1 MMRRLPFPPAAS
13 LSATDVAVTL
23 SEKIIILKYRFMRK
37 ITYFLSLCLLLLM
50 GSTTALADDYT
61 VKKLKSIEGSELT
74 SVDQIQDGKT
84 YVLMFTYRG
93 VYLQYNVLNGNWN
106 GANTLSPDNKNSSL
120 AVVTFHQKKVDGD
133 ENTYYTLE
141 AADGYYFKNYS
152 QGGQLGIEASESPA
166 LFQVVSG
173 GTETQGGAGNGKTFF
188 FIKPKDGTDM
198 TYMTLN
204 TSNVAIGFGK
214 YGYAQVAL
222 IPVTTEGT
230 VTNYEVTFALK
241 EGENTLSTSTSRA
254 WEGETADV
262 SAINN
267 YSTALFDLTPN
278 YVNTTVTSTNKNFT
292 CTLTPKADAPV
303 VLSSADSR
311 KWYSLQTRKT
321 QYNEGQLV
329 ADGNNV
335 KCHGAGFNVTDI
347 ASYEQFENGLWSFEQ
362 SGGGVK
368 IYNKGK
374 KQYLKST
381 GNAETNRV
389 TFDASGT
396 VFYMG
401 SVSNGT
407 FNLNTGNADSY
418 VGSHNDAV
426 VYLGGWKGQYI
437 SVWTDAKDHNS
448 YKDPGSTFTPTSVDN
463 ADILAIGKA
472 AFGKTTPE
480 RSYTENGVLK
490 KGCYDAAAKA
500 SVSEATTFAEME
512 TRVKAAAANVSPEEG
527 AYYLIRNVNKGGYG
541 TETENYKKYLT
552 TAEITCD
559 TNGDV
564 QASVNGDLGIKRLR
578 GTSAFVPRL
587 WQFKKTADGKYNLLN
602 ANTNSY
608 VNVASML
615 TKDNQDQKDA
625 YTIYT
630 TEDAFGDGYNATNDS
645 TTMFVM
651 SSSKS
656 TGYKLLNAA
665 NGYNYDT
672 FEGVGTWYG
681 NADAGNY
688 WQFIKV
694 TEVPLTIA
702 ANDYTT
708 LCLPFNVK
716 LPENSAVKAYYA
728 SAAAGEVLKLEE
740 ITNGIIPANEGV
752 ILHNTSEAEAANI
765 SLAITTDEA
774 TLTTNKLKGVTAKRE
789 GYTKLNNYV
798 LAAKNGATA
807 FYKANFTAITANK
820 AYLPVANV
828 QGVQGVMMAF
838 SFGDEVTGID
848 NVNAAAPAAKK
859 YYDLQGRRVLY
870 PAKGIFV
877 TEDGQKVLFK

>member
-1 MMRRLPFPPAAS
+1 
-13 LSATDVAVTL
+13 
-23 SEKIIILKYRFMRK
+23 
-37 ITYFLSLCLLLLM
+37 M

-61 VKKLKSIEGSELT
+61 VKKLKSIDESELK
-74 SVDQIQDGKT
+74 SVDQIQDGQK

-93 VYLQYNVLNGNWN
+93 VYLQYNVLNGNWS
-106 GANTLSPDNKNSSL
+106 GVNTLSPDDKNSSL
-120 AVVTFHQKKVDGD
+120 AVITFHKKTVDGD

-141 AADGYYFKNYS
+141 AANGYYFKNYS
-152 QGGQLGIEASESPA
+152 QSGQLGIEASESPT

-173 GTETQGGAGNGKTFF
+173 GTATQAGAGNGKTYF

-204 TSNVAIGFGK
+204 TTNVAIGFGK

-241 EGENTLSTSTSRA
+241 EGDNTLFTSTSRA

-267 YSTALFDLTPN
+267 YSTALFDLTHS
-278 YVNTTVTSTNKNFT
+278 YENTTVSSTNKNFT
-292 CTLTPKADAPV
+292 CTLTPKSNTPIE
-303 VLSSADSR
+303 LSSASNR

-335 KCHGAGFNVTDI
+335 KCHGAGFNTTNI

-368 IYNKGK
+368 IFNKGK
-374 KQYLKST
+374 RQYLNSPGPNLGDK
-381 GNAETNRV
+381 A
-389 TFDASGT
+389 TFDATGT
-396 VFYMG
+396 VYYMG
-401 SVSNGT
+401 SESDGT
-407 FNLNTGNADSY
+407 FNLNTGTVNSY
-418 VGSHNDAV
+418 VGSHNGSV
-426 VYLGGWKGQYI
+426 FYLGGWKGQYL
-437 SVWTDAKDHNS
+437 SAWTDASSHN
-448 YKDPGSTFTPTSVDN
+448 DPGSTFTPTSVD
-463 ADILAIGKA
+463 DTEILAIGIA

-490 KGCYDAAAKA
+490 KGCYDADAKA
-500 SVSEATTFAEME
+500 LVSAATTFAEME
-512 TRVKAAAANVSPEEG
+512 KRVNAAAANVSPEEG
-527 AYYLIRNVNKGGYG
+527 VYYLIRNVNKGDYG

-564 QASVNGDLGIKRLR
+564 QASVNGDLGIKRLG

-587 WQFKKTADGKYNLLN
+587 WKFEKTEDGKYNLLN
-602 ANTNSY
+602 VNTNSY
-608 VNVASML
+608 VNVANML
-615 TKDNQDQKDA
+615 TKDDQGQKDA
-625 YTIYT
+625 YEIYA
-630 TEDAFGDGYNATNDS
+630 TEDVFGGGYNATNDN
-645 TTMFVM
+645 TTMFVI
-651 SSSKS
+651 SSSHS
-656 TGYKLLNAA
+656 TGYKFLNAA
-665 NGYNYDT
+665 NGYQQDK
-672 FEGVGTWYG
+672 FEGVGTWYD
-681 NADAGNY
+681 NTDAGNY

-708 LCLPFNVK
+708 LCLPFNVT
-716 LPENSAVKAYYA
+716 LPENSTVKAYYA
-728 SAAAGEVLKLEE
+728 SAAAGEVLRLKE
-740 ITNGIIPANEGV
+740 ITGGIIPANEGV
-752 ILHNTSEAEAANI
+752 ILQNTGDAQAAIN
-765 SLAITTDEA
+765 LTITTDEA
-774 TLTTNKLKGVTAKRE
+774 TSLTDNKLEGVTAKRE
-789 GYTKLNNYV
+789 GYDALKNYV
-798 LAAKNGATA
+798 LADKNGITG
-807 FYKANFTAITANK
+807 FYKAKFTAIAANK
-820 AYLPVANV
+820 AYLPSENITNA
-828 QGVQGVMMAF
+828 QGVMMAF

>member
-1 MMRRLPFPPAAS
+1 
-13 LSATDVAVTL
+13 
-23 SEKIIILKYRFMRK
+23 MRK

-61 VKKLKSIEGSELT
+61 VNKLKSIDESELK
-74 SVDQIQDGKT
+74 SVDQIQDGQT

-93 VYLQYNVLNGNWN
+93 VYLQYNALNGNWN
-106 GANTLSPDNKNSSL
+106 GINTLSPDDNNSSL

-141 AADGYYFKNYS
+141 AANGYYFKNYS
-152 QGGQLGIEASESPA
+152 QSGQLGIEASESPA

-173 GTETQGGAGNGKTFF
+173 GTENAPAAAENGKGKSIF
-188 FIKPKDGTDM
+188 FIKPKDGTEM
-198 TYMTLN
+198 TYLTLN

-214 YGYAQVAL
+214 YGFADVAL

-267 YSTALFDLTPN
+267 YSTALFDLTHS
-278 YVNTTVTSTNKNFT
+278 YENTTVSSTNKNFT
-292 CTLTPKADAPV
+292 CTLTPKSNTPIE
-303 VLSSADSR
+303 LSSASNR

-321 QYNEGQLV
+321 QYDAGQLV

-335 KCHGAGFNVTDI
+335 KCHGAGFNATDI

-368 IYNKGK
+368 IFNKGK
-374 KQYLKST
+374 RQYLNSPGPNT
-381 GNAETNRV
+381 GDKA
-389 TFDASGT
+389 TFDATGT
-396 VFYMG
+396 VYYMG
-401 SVSNGT
+401 SESDGT
-407 FNLNTGNADSY
+407 FNLNLGSANSY
-418 VGSHNDAV
+418 VGSHSDGSAAT
-426 VYLGGWKGQYI
+426 GWKGKYL
-437 SVWTDAKDHNS
+437 SAWKDALSHN
-448 YKDPGSTFTPTSVDN
+448 DPGSTFTPTSVE
-463 ADILAIGKA
+463 DILTIGSA

-480 RSYTENGVLK
+480 RSYTEDGVLK

-500 SVSEATTFAEME
+500 SVSAATTFAEME
-512 TRVKAAAANVSPEEG
+512 TRVNAAAANVSPEEG

-552 TAEITCD
+552 TTEITCD

-564 QASVNGDLGIKRLR
+564 QVSVNGNLGIKRL
-578 GTSAFVPRL
+578 GGNSAFVPRL
-587 WQFKKTADGKYNLLN
+587 WKFEKTADGKYNLLN
-602 ANTNSY
+602 VNTKSY
-608 VNVASML
+608 VNVATML

-625 YTIYT
+625 YEIYT
-630 TEDAFGDGYNATNDS
+630 TEYAFGAGYNATNDN

-656 TGYKLLNAA
+656 TGYKFLNAE
-665 NGYNYDT
+665 NGYNQDK
-672 FEGVGTWYG
+672 FEGVATWYD
-681 NADAGNY
+681 NKDAGNY

-716 LPENSAVKAYYA
+716 LPEGSAVKAYYA
-728 SAAAGEVLKLEE
+728 SAAVGAVLKLTE
-740 ITNGIIPANEGV
+740 ITGIIPANQGV
-752 ILHNTSEAEAANI
+752 ILQNTNESEVANI
-765 SLAITTDEA
+765 NLAITTEETT
-774 TLTTNKLKGVTAKRE
+774 TLTGNQLRGVTAKRE
-789 GYTKLNNYV
+789 GYTAKQNYV
-798 LAAKNGATA
+798 LADGNKGIG
-807 FYKANFTAITANK
+807 FYKANFTSIAANK

-828 QGVQGVMMAF
+828 QNAQGVMMAF

-870 PAKGIFV
+870 PAKGIYV

>member
-1 MMRRLPFPPAAS
+1 
-13 LSATDVAVTL
+13 
-23 SEKIIILKYRFMRK
+23 MRK
-37 ITYFLSLCLLLLM
+37 ITYFLSLCLLLIM

-93 VYLQYNVLNGNWN
+93 VYLQYNVLNGIWN
-106 GANTLSPDNKNSSL
+106 GINTLSPDDNNSSL
-120 AVVTFHQKKVDGD
+120 AVVTFHQQTVEGD

-141 AADGYYFKNYS
+141 AANGYYFKNYS
-152 QGGQLGIEASESPA
+152 QSGQLGIEASESPV

-188 FIKPKDGTDM
+188 YIKPKDGTEM

-204 TSNVAIGFGK
+204 TTNVAIG
-214 YGYAQVAL
+214 YGNYGFAHVAL

-267 YSTALFDLTPN
+267 YSTALFDLTHS
-278 YVNTTVTSTNKNFT
+278 YDNTTVSSTNKNFS
-292 CTLTPKADAPV
+292 CTLTPKSNTPIE
-303 VLSSADSR
+303 LSSANNR

-335 KCHGAGFNVTDI
+335 KCHGAGFNATDI

-368 IYNKGK
+368 IFNKGK
-374 KQYLKST
+374 RQYLNSPGPNT
-381 GNAETNRV
+381 GDKA
-389 TFDASGT
+389 TFDATGT
-396 VFYMG
+396 VYYMG
-401 SVSNGT
+401 SESDGT
-407 FNLNTGNADSY
+407 FNLNLGSANSY
-418 VGSHNDAV
+418 VGSHSDGSAAT
-426 VYLGGWKGQYI
+426 GWKGKYL
-437 SVWTDAKDHNS
+437 SAWKDASSHN
-448 YKDPGSTFTPTSVDN
+448 DPGSTFTPTSVE
-463 ADILAIGKA
+463 DILTIGSA

-480 RSYTENGVLK
+480 RSYTEDGVLN

-500 SVSEATTFAEME
+500 SVNAATTFAEME
-512 TRVKAAAANVSPEEG
+512 TRVNAAAANVSPEEG

-559 TNGDV
+559 ANGDV
-564 QASVNGDLGIKRLR
+564 QASVDGQSIGLGIKRLG

-625 YTIYT
+625 YEIYT
-630 TEDAFGDGYNATNDS
+630 TDDAFGSGYNATNDN

-656 TGYKLLNAA
+656 TGYKLLNADK
-665 NGYNYDT
+665 GYNYDT
-672 FEGVGTWYG
+672 YEGVAIWHD
-681 NADAGNY
+681 NKDAGNY

-728 SAAAGEVLKLEE
+728 SHASGSVLKLEE
-740 ITNGIIPANEGV
+740 ITNGVIPANQGV
-752 ILHNTSEAEAANI
+752 ILQNTNMSEVANI
-765 SLAITTDEA
+765 NLTITPEETT
-774 TLTTNKLKGVTAKRE
+774 TLIGNQLVGVTAKRE
-789 GYTKLNNYV
+789 GYTAKQNYV
-798 LAAKNGATA
+798 LANGNKGIG
-807 FYKANFTAITANK
+807 FYKANFTAVTANK

-828 QGVQGVMMAF
+828 QNAQGVMMAF

>member
-1 MMRRLPFPPAAS
+1 
-13 LSATDVAVTL
+13 
-23 SEKIIILKYRFMRK
+23 MRK

-61 VKKLKSIEGSELT
+61 VKKLKAIDESELK

-84 YVLMFTYRG
+84 YVLMFTHRG

-120 AVVTFHQKKVDGD
+120 AVVTFRQKKVDGD

-141 AADGYYFKNYS
+141 AANGYYFKNYS
-152 QGGQLGIEASESPA
+152 QSGQLGIEASESPV

-188 FIKPKDGTDM
+188 YIKPKDGNEM

-204 TSNVAIGFGK
+204 TSDVAIG
-214 YGYAQVAL
+214 YGNYGFAHVAL
-222 IPVTTEGT
+222 IPVTTEGP
-230 VTNYEVTFALK
+230 VTNYEVTFSLK
-241 EGENTLSTSTSRA
+241 EGDNTLSTSTSRA

-267 YSTALFDLTPN
+267 YSTALFDLTHS
-278 YVNTTVTSTNKNFT
+278 YEDTKVSSTNKNFT

-311 KWYSLQTRKT
+311 KWYSLQTRESV
-321 QYNEGQLV
+321 YDAGQLV
-329 ADGNNV
+329 ADGDYV
-335 KCHGAGFNVTDI
+335 KCHGAGFNATDI

-374 KQYLKST
+374 QQYLKTT
-381 GNAETNRV
+381 GNETNNQV
-389 TFDASGT
+389 TFDATGT

-401 SVSNGT
+401 SVSTGN
-407 FNLNTGNADSY
+407 FNLNTGNANSY
-418 VGSHNDAV
+418 VGSHAQAV
-426 VYLGGWKGQYI
+426 EIKSKVWTGQYL
-437 SVWTDAKDHNS
+437 SVWTDVSS
-448 YKDPGSTFTPTSVDN
+448 YKDPGSTFTPTSVDKET
-463 ADILAIGKA
+463 ILAIGSA

-480 RSYTENGVLK
+480 RSYTEDGVLK
-490 KGCYDAAAKA
+490 KGCYDADAKA
-500 SVSEATTFAEME
+500 LVSAATSFADME
-512 TRVKAAAANVSPEEG
+512 TKINAAAANVSPEEG

-559 TNGDV
+559 ANGDV
-564 QASVNGDLGIKRLR
+564 QASVNGQPIVLGIKRL
-578 GTSAFVPRL
+578 GGNSAFVPRL
-587 WQFKKTADGKYNLLN
+587 WKFEKTADGKYNLLN

-615 TKDNQDQKDA
+615 TKDNQEQKDA
-625 YTIYT
+625 YEIYT
-630 TEDAFGDGYNATNDS
+630 TEYAFGAGYNATNDK

-656 TGYKLLNAA
+656 TGYKFLNAE
-665 NGYNYDT
+665 NGYNQDK
-672 FEGVGTWYG
+672 FEGVATWYD
-681 NADAGNY
+681 NTDAGNY

-716 LPENSAVKAYYA
+716 LPEGSAVKAYYA
-728 SAAAGEVLKLEE
+728 STAAGKVLKLEE
-740 ITNGIIPANEGV
+740 ITGGIIPANEGV
-752 ILHNTSEAEAANI
+752 ILQNTNKSEVANI
-765 SLAITTDEA
+765 NLTIIADGAT
-774 TLTTNKLKGVTAKRE
+774 TLTGNKLKGVTAKRE
-789 GYTKLNNYV
+789 GYAVKSNYV
-798 LAAKNGATA
+798 LAEGNNGIG
-807 FYKANFTAITANK
+807 FYKANFTAIPANK
-820 AYLPVANV
+820 AYLPSENITNA
-828 QGVQGVMMAF
+828 QGVMMAF

-848 NVNAAAPAAKK
+848 NVNAAEAAAKK

>member
-1 MMRRLPFPPAAS
+1 
-13 LSATDVAVTL
+13 
-23 SEKIIILKYRFMRK
+23 MRK

-93 VYLQYNVLNGNWN
+93 VYLQYNTLNGNWN
-106 GANTLSPDNKNSSL
+106 GINTLSPDDNNSSL
-120 AVVTFHQKKVDGD
+120 AVITFHQQTVEGD

-141 AADGYYFKNYS
+141 AANGYYFKNYS
-152 QGGQLGIEASESPA
+152 QSGQLGIEASESPA

-173 GTETQGGAGNGKTFF
+173 GTENAPAAAENGKGKSIF
-188 FIKPKDGTDM
+188 FIKPKDGTEM
-198 TYMTLN
+198 TYLTLN

-214 YGYAQVAL
+214 YGYADVAL

-230 VTNYEVTFALK
+230 VTNYEVTLSLK
-241 EGENTLSTSTSRA
+241 EGENTLFTSTSRA
-254 WEGETADV
+254 WEGKTADV

-267 YSTALFDLTPN
+267 YSTALFDLTQN
-278 YVNTTVTSTNKNFT
+278 YDNTTVSSTNKNFS
-292 CTLTPKADAPV
+292 CTLTPKSNTPIE
-303 VLSSADSR
+303 LSSASNR

-321 QYNEGQLV
+321 QYDAGQLV

-335 KCHGAGFNVTDI
+335 KCHGAGFNATDI
-347 ASYEQFENGLWSFEQ
+347 ASYEQFENGLWCFEQ

-368 IYNKGK
+368 IFNKGK
-374 KQYLKST
+374 RQYLKST
-381 GNAETNRV
+381 GGDTGNKA
-389 TFDASGT
+389 TFDATGT
-396 VFYMG
+396 VYYMG
-401 SVSNGT
+401 SESDGT
-407 FNLNTGNADSY
+407 FNLNLVDSANSY
-418 VGSHNDAV
+418 VGSHSDGSAAT
-426 VYLGGWKGQYI
+426 GWKGKYL
-437 SVWTDAKDHNS
+437 SAWTDASSHN
-448 YKDPGSTFTPTSVDN
+448 DPGSTFTPTSVE
-463 ADILAIGKA
+463 DILAIGSA

-480 RSYTENGVLK
+480 RSYTEDGVLK
-490 KGCYDAAAKA
+490 KGCYDADAKA
-500 SVSEATTFAEME
+500 LVRAATTFAEME
-512 TRVKAAAANVSPEEG
+512 TRVNAAAANVSPEEG

-564 QASVNGDLGIKRLR
+564 QASVNGDLGIKRLG

-602 ANTNSY
+602 VNTKSY
-608 VNVASML
+608 VNVATML

-625 YTIYT
+625 YEIYT
-630 TEDAFGDGYNATNDS
+630 TEYAFGAGYNATNDS

-656 TGYKLLNAA
+656 TEYKFLNAE
-665 NGYNYDT
+665 NGYNQDK
-672 FEGVGTWYG
+672 FEGVATWYD
-681 NADAGNY
+681 NKDAGNY

-716 LPENSAVKAYYA
+716 LPEGTAVKAYYA
-728 SAAAGEVLKLEE
+728 SAAAGDVLKLTE
-740 ITNGIIPANEGV
+740 ITDGIIPAYEGV
-752 ILHNTSEAEAANI
+752 ILQNTGDAEATIN
-765 SLAITTDEA
+765 LTITTDGA
-774 TLTTNKLKGVTAKRE
+774 TSLNGNKLEGVTAKRE
-789 GYTKLNNYV
+789 GYDALSNYV
-798 LAAKNGATA
+798 LADKNGITG
-807 FYKANFTAITANK
+807 FYKAKFTAIAANK

-828 QGVQGVMMAF
+828 QNAQGVMMAF

-848 NVNAAAPAAKK
+848 NVNAAEAAAKK

>member
-1 MMRRLPFPPAAS
+1 
-13 LSATDVAVTL
+13 
-23 SEKIIILKYRFMRK
+23 MRK

-61 VKKLKSIEGSELT
+61 VKKLKSIGESELT
-74 SVDQIQDGKT
+74 SVDQIEDGKT

-93 VYLQYNVLNGNWN
+93 VYLQYNALNGNWN
-106 GANTLSPDNKNSSL
+106 GINTLSPDDNNSSL
-120 AVVTFHQKKVDGD
+120 AVITFHQQTVEGD

-141 AADGYYFKNYS
+141 AANGYYFKNYS
-152 QGGQLGIEASESPA
+152 QSGQLGIEASESPA

-173 GTETQGGAGNGKTFF
+173 GTENAPAAAENGKGKSIF
-188 FIKPKDGTDM
+188 FIKPKDGTEM
-198 TYMTLN
+198 TYLTLN
-204 TSNVAIGFGK
+204 TTNVAIGFGK
-214 YGYAQVAL
+214 YGYADVAL
-222 IPVTTEGT
+222 IPVTTEGI
-230 VTNYEVTFALK
+230 VTNYEVTCALK
-241 EGENTLSTSTSRA
+241 EGENTLFTSTSRA
-254 WEGETADV
+254 WEGEPADV
-262 SAINN
+262 SAIKK

-278 YVNTTVTSTNKNFT
+278 YGNTTVSSTNKKFT
-292 CTLTPKADAPV
+292 CTLTPKENAPIE
-303 VLSSADSR
+303 LSSANNR

-335 KCHGAGFNVTDI
+335 KCHGAGFNATDI

-368 IYNKGK
+368 IFNKGK
-374 KQYLKST
+374 RQYLNSPGPNT
-381 GNAETNRV
+381 GDKA

-396 VFYMG
+396 VYYMG
-401 SVSNGT
+401 SESDRT
-407 FNLNTGNADSY
+407 FNLNLGSVNSY
-418 VGSHNDAV
+418 VGSHNDGSAAT
-426 VYLGGWKGQYI
+426 GWKGKYL
-437 SVWTDAKDHNS
+437 SAWTYASSHN
-448 YKDPGSTFTPTSVDN
+448 DPGSTFTPTSVDD
-463 ADILAIGKA
+463 AVILAIGGA

-500 SVSEATTFAEME
+500 SVSAATTFAEME
-512 TRVKAAAANVSPEEG
+512 TRVNAAAANVSPEEG
-527 AYYLIRNVNKGGYG
+527 AYYLIRNVNKGDYG

-564 QASVNGDLGIKRLR
+564 QASVNGQPIGLGIKRL
-578 GTSAFVPRL
+578 GGNSAFVPRL
-587 WQFKKTADGKYNLLN
+587 WKFEKTADGKYNLLN

-608 VNVASML
+608 VNVANML
-615 TKDNQDQKDA
+615 TKDNQGQKDT
-625 YTIYT
+625 YEINT
-630 TEDAFGDGYNATNDS
+630 TEDAFGSGYNATNDN

-651 SSSKS
+651 SSSNSK
-656 TGYKLLNAA
+656 GYKFLNAE
-665 NGYNYDT
+665 NGYSQDK
-672 FEGVGTWYG
+672 FEGVATWYG
-681 NADAGNY
+681 NTDAGNY

-694 TEVPLTIA
+694 TEVPLIIA

-716 LPENSAVKAYYA
+716 LPENSTVKAYYA
-728 SAAAGEVLKLEE
+728 SAAAGEVLKLTE
-740 ITNGIIPANEGV
+740 ITGIIPANEGV
-752 ILHNTSEAEAANI
+752 ILQNTNKSEVANI
-765 SLAITTDEA
+765 NLTITAEEA
-774 TLTTNKLKGVTAKRE
+774 TTLTDNKLEGVTAKRE
-789 GYTKLNNYV
+789 GYTAKQNYV
-798 LAAKNGATA
+798 LADGNKGIG
-807 FYKANFTAITANK
+807 FYKANFTAVTANK

-828 QGVQGVMMAF
+828 QNAQGVMMAF
-838 SFGDEVTGID
+838 SFGNEVTGID

>member
-1 MMRRLPFPPAAS
+1 
-13 LSATDVAVTL
+13 
-23 SEKIIILKYRFMRK
+23 MRK

-61 VKKLKSIEGSELT
+61 VKKLTSIGESELT
-74 SVDQIQDGKT
+74 SVDQIQDGQA

-93 VYLQYNVLNGNWN
+93 VYLQYNALNGNWN
-106 GANTLSPDNKNSSL
+106 GVNTLSPDNNNSSL
-120 AVVTFHQKKVDGD
+120 AVVTFHQKTVEGD

-141 AADGYYFKNYS
+141 AANGYYFKNYS
-152 QGGQLGIEASESPA
+152 EGVQFGIEASESPT

-173 GTETQGGAGNGKTFF
+173 GTATQGGAGNGKTYF

-230 VTNYEVTFALK
+230 VTNYEVTLALK
-241 EGENTLSTSTSRA
+241 EGENTLFTSTSRA

-267 YSTALFDLTPN
+267 YSTALFNLTPN
-278 YVNTTVTSTNKNFT
+278 YGNTTVTSTNKNFT

-311 KWYSLQTRKT
+311 KWYSLQTRKSV
-321 QYNEGQLV
+321 YDAGQLV
-329 ADGNNV
+329 ADGDAV

-368 IYNKGK
+368 IFNKGK
-374 KQYLKST
+374 RQYLKST
-381 GNAETNRV
+381 GPDTGHRA
-389 TFDASGT
+389 TFDATGT
-396 VFYMG
+396 VYYMG
-401 SVSNGT
+401 SESDGT
-407 FNLNTGNADSY
+407 FNLNLGSLGSANSY
-418 VGSHNDAV
+418 VGSHDKAV
-426 VYLGGWKGQYI
+426 EISNKNFTGQYL
-437 SVWTDAKDHNS
+437 SAWTHASSHN
-448 YKDPGSTFTPTSVDN
+448 DPGSTFTPTSVEDV
-463 ADILAIGKA
+463 LAIGRA
-472 AFGKTTPE
+472 AFGKTPE

-500 SVSEATTFAEME
+500 SVSAATTFADME
-512 TRVKAAAANVSPEEG
+512 TSVNAASANVSPEEG

-564 QASVNGDLGIKRLR
+564 QASVNGDLGIKRLG

-587 WQFKKTADGKYNLLN
+587 WKFEKTEDGKYNLLN
-602 ANTNSY
+602 VNTNSY

-615 TKDNQDQKDA
+615 TKDNQGQKDA
-625 YTIYT
+625 YEIYT
-630 TEDAFGDGYNATNDS
+630 TENTFGDGYDATNDK
-645 TTMFVM
+645 TTMFVI
-651 SSSKS
+651 SSSHS
-656 TGYKLLNAA
+656 TGYKFLNAA
-665 NGYNYDT
+665 NGYRQDT
-672 FEGVGTWYG
+672 YEGVGTWYD
-681 NADAGNY
+681 NTDAGNY

-716 LPENSAVKAYYA
+716 LPENSVVKAYYA
-728 SAAAGEVLKLEE
+728 SAAAGNVLKLTE
-740 ITNGIIPANEGV
+740 ITGIIPANQGV
-752 ILHNTSEAEAANI
+752 ILQNTGDAEAAIN
-765 SLAITTDEA
+765 LTITTDEA
-774 TLTTNKLKGVTAKRE
+774 TTLTGNKLVGVTAKRD
-789 GYTKLNNYV
+789 GYDALSNYV
-798 LAAKNGATA
+798 LAEKNGTTG
-807 FYKANFTAITANK
+807 FYKAKFTAITANK

-828 QGVQGVMMAF
+828 QNAQGVMMAF

-848 NVNAAAPAAKK
+848 NVNAATPAAKK

>member
-1 MMRRLPFPPAAS
+1 
-13 LSATDVAVTL
+13 
-23 SEKIIILKYRFMRK
+23 MRK

-61 VKKLKSIEGSELT
+61 VKKLKSIDESELK
-74 SVDQIQDGKT
+74 SVDQIQDGQK

-93 VYLQYNVLNGNWN
+93 VYLQYNVLNGNWS
-106 GANTLSPDNKNSSL
+106 GVNTLSPDDKNSSL

-141 AADGYYFKNYS
+141 AANGYYFKSYNQS
-152 QGGQLGIEASESPA
+152 GQLGIEASESPT

-173 GTETQGGAGNGKTFF
+173 GTATQAGAGNGKTYF

-204 TSNVAIGFGK
+204 TTNVAIGFGK

-241 EGENTLSTSTSRA
+241 EGDNTLSTSTSRA

-267 YSTALFDLTPN
+267 YSTALFDLTHS
-278 YVNTTVTSTNKNFT
+278 YENTTVSSTNKNFT
-292 CTLTPKADAPV
+292 CTLTPKSNTPIE
-303 VLSSADSR
+303 LSSASNR

-335 KCHGAGFNVTDI
+335 KCHGAGFNTTNI

-368 IYNKGK
+368 IFNKGK
-374 KQYLKST
+374 QQYLKST
-381 GNAETNRV
+381 GTDTGNKA
-389 TFDASGT
+389 TFDATGT
-396 VFYMG
+396 VYYMG
-401 SVSNGT
+401 SESDGT
-407 FNLNTGNADSY
+407 FNLNTGTVNSY
-418 VGSHNDAV
+418 VGSHNGSV
-426 VYLGGWKGQYI
+426 FYLGGWKGQYL
-437 SVWTDAKDHNS
+437 SAWTDASSHN
-448 YKDPGSTFTPTSVDN
+448 DPGSTFTPTSVDD
-463 ADILAIGKA
+463 AVILAIGDA

-500 SVSEATTFAEME
+500 SVSAATTFAEME
-512 TRVKAAAANVSPEEG
+512 TRVNAAAANVSPEEG

-608 VNVASML
+608 VSVASML

-665 NGYNYDT
+665 NGYNFDT

-681 NADAGNY
+681 NTDAGNY

-716 LPENSAVKAYYA
+716 LPEGTAVKAYYA
-728 SAAAGEVLKLEE
+728 SAAAGDVLKLTE
-740 ITNGIIPANEGV
+740 ITGIIPANEGV
-752 ILHNTSEAEAANI
+752 ILQNTNESEVANI
-765 SLAITTDEA
+765 NLTITPEVGTSFD
-774 TLTTNKLKGVTAKRE
+774 NKLVGVTAKRA
-789 GYTKLNNYV
+789 GYTAGTNYV
-798 LAAKNGATA
+798 LAEKNGKVG
-807 FYKANFTAITANK
+807 FYKASFTTIVANK
-820 AYLPVANV
+820 AYLPQTNIQNA
-828 QGVQGVMMAF
+828 QGVMMAF

-848 NVNAAAPAAKK
+848 NVNAATATAKK

-877 TEDGQKVLFK
+877 TEDGQKVLLK

>member
-1 MMRRLPFPPAAS
+1 
-13 LSATDVAVTL
+13 
-23 SEKIIILKYRFMRK
+23 MRK

-61 VKKLKSIEGSELT
+61 VKKLKSIDESELK
-74 SVDQIQDGKT
+74 SVDQIQDGQK

-93 VYLQYNVLNGNWN
+93 VYLQYNVLNGNWS
-106 GANTLSPDNKNSSL
+106 GVNTLSPDDKNSSL

-141 AADGYYFKNYS
+141 AANGYYFKSYNQS
-152 QGGQLGIEASESPA
+152 GQLGIEASESPT

-173 GTETQGGAGNGKTFF
+173 GTATQAGAGNGKTYF

-204 TSNVAIGFGK
+204 TTNVAIGFGK

-241 EGENTLSTSTSRA
+241 EGDNTLSTSTSRA

-267 YSTALFDLTPN
+267 YSTALFDLTHS
-278 YVNTTVTSTNKNFT
+278 YENTTVSSTNKNFT
-292 CTLTPKADAPV
+292 CTLTPKENAPIE
-303 VLSSADSR
+303 LSSASNR

-335 KCHGAGFNVTDI
+335 KCHGAGFNTTDI

-368 IYNKGK
+368 IFNKGK
-374 KQYLKST
+374 RQYLNSPGPNTDDK
-381 GNAETNRV
+381 A
-389 TFDASGT
+389 TFDATGT
-396 VFYMG
+396 VYYMG
-401 SVSNGT
+401 SESDGT
-407 FNLNTGNADSY
+407 FNLNLGSANSY
-418 VGSHNDAV
+418 VGSHSDGSAAT
-426 VYLGGWKGQYI
+426 GWKGKYL
-437 SVWTDAKDHNS
+437 SAWKDASSHN
-448 YKDPGSTFTPTSVDN
+448 DPGSTFTPTSVE
-463 ADILAIGKA
+463 DILTIGSA

-480 RSYTENGVLK
+480 RSYTEDGVLK

-500 SVSEATTFAEME
+500 SVSAATTFAEME
-512 TRVKAAAANVSPEEG
+512 TRVNAAAANVSPEEG

-552 TAEITCD
+552 TTEITCD

-564 QASVNGDLGIKRLR
+564 QVSVNGNLGIKRLG

-587 WQFKKTADGKYNLLN
+587 WKFEKTEDGKYNLLN
-602 ANTNSY
+602 VNTKSY
-608 VNVASML
+608 VNVATML

-625 YTIYT
+625 YEIYT
-630 TEDAFGDGYNATNDS
+630 TEYAFGAGYNATNDS

-656 TGYKLLNAA
+656 TGYKFLNAE
-665 NGYNYDT
+665 NGYNQDK
-672 FEGVGTWYG
+672 FEGVATWYD
-681 NADAGNY
+681 NKDAGNY

-728 SAAAGEVLKLEE
+728 SHASGSVLKLEE
-740 ITNGIIPANEGV
+740 ITNGVIPANQGV
-752 ILHNTSEAEAANI
+752 ILQNTDAADANI
-765 SLAITTDEA
+765 NLAITTDEVT
-774 TLTTNKLKGVTAKRE
+774 TLTGNQLEGVTAKRA
-789 GYTKLNNYV
+789 GYSAGTNYV
-798 LAAKNGATA
+798 LAEKNGKVG
-807 FYKANFTAITANK
+807 FYKANFTTIVANK
-820 AYLPVANV
+820 AYLPQTKV
-828 QGVQGVMMAF
+828 QNAQGVMMAF

-848 NVNAAAPAAKK
+848 NVNAATAAAKK

-877 TEDGQKVLFK
+877 TEDGQKVLLK

>member
-1 MMRRLPFPPAAS
+1 
-13 LSATDVAVTL
+13 
-23 SEKIIILKYRFMRK
+23 MRK

-61 VKKLKSIEGSELT
+61 VKKLKSIGESELT
-74 SVDQIQDGKT
+74 SVDQIKDGQT
-84 YVLMFTYRG
+84 YVLLSTYNNRYLNFDMATKMLVG
-93 VYLQYNVLNGNWN
+93 VSNLDLNDNN
-106 GANTLSPDNKNSSL
+106 ASLS
-120 AVVTFHQKKVDGD
+120 VVTFHKRTVEGD
-133 ENTYYTLE
+133 DNVYYTLE
-141 AADGYYFKNYS
+141 MPTGYYFPVLNANGFS
-152 QGGQLGIEASESPA
+152 LVQTSDA
-166 LFQVVSG
+166 LFQIMARTDIDPNASK
-173 GTETQGGAGNGKTFF
+173 TETEGAAQGKYCF
-188 FIKPKDGTDM
+188 FIKSKDSEAGNA
-198 TYMTLN
+198 YLSWN
-204 TSNVAIGFGK
+204 SGRVNAFGFGA
-214 YGYAQVAL
+214 YGNARFAL

-267 YSTALFDLTPN
+267 YSTALFDLTHS
-278 YVNTTVTSTNKNFT
+278 YGNTTVSSTNKNFT
-292 CTLTPKADAPV
+292 CTLTPKENAPIE
-303 VLSSADSR
+303 LSSASNR

-321 QYNEGQLV
+321 QYDAGQLV
-329 ADGNNV
+329 ADGDAV
-335 KCHGAGFNVTDI
+335 KCHGAGFNTTGI

-368 IYNKGK
+368 IFNKGK
-374 KQYLKST
+374 QQYLKST
-381 GNAETNRV
+381 GNTEANQV

-418 VGSHNDAV
+418 VGSHN
-426 VYLGGWKGQYI
+426 GGTQETGWKGKYL

-448 YKDPGSTFTPTSVDN
+448 YKDAGSTFTPTSVDD
-463 ADILAIGKA
+463 AGILAIGSA

-480 RSYTENGVLK
+480 RSYKENGVLK

-500 SVSEATTFAEME
+500 SVRAATTFAEME
-512 TRVKAAAANVSPEEG
+512 TRVNAAAANVSPEEG
-527 AYYLIRNVNKGGYG
+527 AYYLIRNVNCGAYG
-541 TETENYKKYLT
+541 SDSEGKKKYLT

-559 TNGDV
+559 INGDV
-564 QASVNGDLGIKRLR
+564 QASVNGQSIDLGIKRLG

-587 WQFKKTADGKYNLLN
+587 WKFEKTADGKYNLLN

-615 TKDNQDQKDA
+615 TKDNQSQKDT

-630 TEDAFGDGYNATNDS
+630 TDDAFSGADNVTNDN
-645 TTMFVM
+645 TTMFVI
-651 SSSKS
+651 SSSNASGK
-656 TGYKLLNAA
+656 TMLNAA
-665 NGYNYDT
+665 RGYGENEKGVDVWDNS
-672 FEGVGTWYG
+672 EGI
-681 NADAGNY
+681 DAGNY

-708 LCLPFNVK
+708 LCLPFNVE
-716 LPENSAVKAYYA
+716 LPENSTVKAYYA
-728 SAAAGEVLKLEE
+728 SAAAGEVLKLKE
-740 ITNGIIPANEGV
+740 ITGIIPANEGV

-765 SLAITTDEA
+765 NLTITTEEA
-774 TLTTNKLKGVTAKRE
+774 TLTDNKLKGVTAKRE

-798 LAAKNGATA
+798 LAAKNGATG
-807 FYKANFTAITANK
+807 FYKANFTAVTANK

-828 QGVQGVMMAF
+828 QGAQGVMMAF

-848 NVNAAAPAAKK
+848 NVNATAPAAKK

>member
-1 MMRRLPFPPAAS
+1 
-13 LSATDVAVTL
+13 
-23 SEKIIILKYRFMRK
+23 MRK

-61 VKKLKSIEGSELT
+61 VKKIKSIDGSELT
-74 SVDQIQDGKT
+74 SVDQIKDGQT
-84 YVLMFTYRG
+84 YVLLFTYRG

-141 AADGYYFKNYS
+141 AANDYYFKNYTQS
-152 QGGQLGIEASESPA
+152 GQLGIEASESPV

-188 FIKPKDGTDM
+188 YIKPKDGTEM

-204 TSNVAIGFGK
+204 TSDVAIGFGN
-214 YGYAQVAL
+214 YGFAHVAL

-262 SAINN
+262 SAIN
-267 YSTALFDLTPN
+267 YSTALFDLTHN
-278 YVNTTVTSTNKNFT
+278 YESTTVSSTNKNFS
-292 CTLTPKADAPV
+292 CTLTPKSNTPIE
-303 VLSSADSR
+303 LSSASNR
-311 KWYSLQTRKT
+311 KWYSLQTRKSV
-321 QYNEGQLV
+321 YDAGQLV
-329 ADGNNV
+329 ADGAAV

-368 IYNKGK
+368 IFNKGK
-374 KQYLKST
+374 RQYLKST
-381 GNAETNRV
+381 GPNTGHRA
-389 TFDASGT
+389 TFDATGT
-396 VFYMG
+396 VYYMG
-401 SVSNGT
+401 SESDGT
-407 FNLNTGNADSY
+407 FNLNLGSLGSANSY
-418 VGSHNDAV
+418 VGSHDKAV
-426 VYLGGWKGQYI
+426 EISNKNFTGQYL
-437 SVWTDAKDHNS
+437 SAWTDASSHN
-448 YKDPGSTFTPTSVDN
+448 DPGSTFTPTSVEDV
-463 ADILAIGKA
+463 LAIGRA
-472 AFGKTTPE
+472 AFGKTPE

-500 SVSEATTFAEME
+500 SVSAATTFADME
-512 TRVKAAAANVSPEEG
+512 TSVNAASANVSPEEG

-564 QASVNGDLGIKRLR
+564 QASVNGDLGIKRLG

-587 WQFKKTADGKYNLLN
+587 WKFEKTEDGKYNLLN
-602 ANTNSY
+602 VNTNSY

-615 TKDNQDQKDA
+615 TKDNQGQKDA
-625 YTIYT
+625 YEIYT
-630 TEDAFGDGYNATNDS
+630 TEDAFGGGYNATNDS

-672 FEGVGTWYG
+672 YEGVATWYG
-681 NADAGNY
+681 NTDAGNY

-694 TEVPLTIA
+694 TAVPLTIA

-716 LPENSAVKAYYA
+716 LPENSTVKAYYA
-728 SAAAGEVLKLEE
+728 SAAAGAVLKLTE
-740 ITNGIIPANEGV
+740 ITGIIPANQGV
-752 ILHNTSEAEAANI
+752 ILQNTGDAEAVINLI
-765 SLAITTDEA
+765 ITTDEA
-774 TLTTNKLKGVTAKRE
+774 TTLTGNKLVGVTAKRD
-789 GYTKLNNYV
+789 GYDALSNYV
-798 LAAKNGATA
+798 LAEKNGTTG
-807 FYKANFTAITANK
+807 FYKAKFTAITANK

-828 QGVQGVMMAF
+828 QNAQGVMMAF

>member
-1 MMRRLPFPPAAS
+1 
-13 LSATDVAVTL
+13 
-23 SEKIIILKYRFMRK
+23 MRK

>member
-1 MMRRLPFPPAAS
+1 
-13 LSATDVAVTL
+13 
-23 SEKIIILKYRFMRK
+23 MRK
-37 ITYFLSLCLLLLM
+37 ITYFLSLCLLLIM

-74 SVDQIQDGKT
+74 SVDQIQDGQT

-93 VYLQYNVLNGNWN
+93 VYLQYNALNGNWN
-106 GANTLSPDNKNSSL
+106 GINTLSPDDNNSSL
-120 AVVTFHQKKVDGD
+120 AVITFHKKTVEGD

-141 AADGYYFKNYS
+141 AANGYYFKNYS
-152 QGGQLGIEASESPA
+152 QSGQLGIEASESPA

-173 GTETQGGAGNGKTFF
+173 GTENAPAAAENGKGKSIF

-198 TYMTLN
+198 TYLTLN
-204 TSNVAIGFGK
+204 TTNVAIGYGK
-214 YGYAQVAL
+214 YGFADVAL
-222 IPVTTEGT
+222 IPVTTEGK

-241 EGENTLSTSTSRA
+241 EGEKTLFTSTRRA

-262 SAINN
+262 PAIIK
-267 YSTALFDLTPN
+267 YSTALFDLTHS
-278 YVNTTVTSTNKNFT
+278 YQNTTVSSTNKNFT

-321 QYNEGQLV
+321 QYDAGQLV

-335 KCHGAGFNVTDI
+335 KCHGAGFNATDI

-368 IYNKGK
+368 IFNKGK
-374 KQYLKST
+374 RQYLNSPGPNT
-381 GNAETNRV
+381 GDKA
-389 TFDASGT
+389 TFDATGT
-396 VFYMG
+396 VYYMG
-401 SVSNGT
+401 SESDGT
-407 FNLNTGNADSY
+407 FNLNLGSANSY
-418 VGSHNDAV
+418 VGSHSDGSAAT
-426 VYLGGWKGQYI
+426 GWKGKYL
-437 SVWTDAKDHNS
+437 SAWTHASSHN
-448 YKDPGSTFTPTSVDN
+448 DPGSTFTPTSVE
-463 ADILAIGKA
+463 DILTIGSA

-480 RSYTENGVLK
+480 RSYTEDGVLK

-500 SVSEATTFAEME
+500 SVSAATTFAEME
-512 TRVKAAAANVSPEEG
+512 TRVNAAAANVSPEEG

-552 TAEITCD
+552 TTEITCD

-564 QASVNGDLGIKRLR
+564 QVSVNGNLGIKRLG

-587 WQFKKTADGKYNLLN
+587 WKFEKTADGKYNLLN
-602 ANTNSY
+602 VNTKSY
-608 VNVASML
+608 VNVATML

-625 YTIYT
+625 YEIYT
-630 TEDAFGDGYNATNDS
+630 TEYAFGAGYNATNDS

-656 TGYKLLNAA
+656 TGYKFLNAE
-665 NGYNYDT
+665 NGYNQDK
-672 FEGVGTWYG
+672 FEGVATWYD
-681 NADAGNY
+681 NKDAGNY

-716 LPENSAVKAYYA
+716 LPEGSTVKAYYA
-728 SAAAGEVLKLEE
+728 SQAAGSVLKLEE
-740 ITNGIIPANEGV
+740 ITNGVIPANQGV
-752 ILHNTSEAEAANI
+752 ILQNTDAVEANI
-765 SLAITTDEA
+765 NLAITTGEVT
-774 TLTTNKLKGVTAKRE
+774 TLTDNKLEGVTAKRA
-789 GYTKLNNYV
+789 GYSAGTNYV
-798 LAAKNGATA
+798 LAEKNGKVG
-807 FYKANFTAITANK
+807 FYKANFTTIVANK
-820 AYLPVANV
+820 AYLPQTKV
-828 QGVQGVMMAF
+828 QNAQGVMMAF

-848 NVNAAAPAAKK
+848 NVNAATAAAKK

-877 TEDGQKVLFK
+877 TEDGQKVLLK

>member
-1 MMRRLPFPPAAS
+1 
-13 LSATDVAVTL
+13 
-23 SEKIIILKYRFMRK
+23 MRK

-61 VKKLKSIEGSELT
+61 VKKLKSIGESELT
-74 SVDQIQDGKT
+74 SVDQIEDGKT

-93 VYLQYNVLNGNWN
+93 VYLQYNALNGNWN
-106 GANTLSPDNKNSSL
+106 GINTLSPDDNNSSL
-120 AVVTFHQKKVDGD
+120 AVITFHKKTVEGD
-133 ENTYYTLE
+133 DNTYYTLE
-141 AADGYYFKNYS
+141 AANGYYFKNYS
-152 QGGQLGIEASESPA
+152 QSGQLGIEASESPA

-173 GTETQGGAGNGKTFF
+173 GTENAPAAAENGKGKSIF
-188 FIKPKDGTDM
+188 FIKPKDGTEM
-198 TYMTLN
+198 TYLTLN

-214 YGYAQVAL
+214 YGFADVAL

-230 VTNYEVTFALK
+230 VTNYEVTFSLK

-267 YSTALFDLTPN
+267 YSTALFDLTHS
-278 YVNTTVTSTNKNFT
+278 YENTTVSSTNKNFT
-292 CTLTPKADAPV
+292 CTLTPKSNTPIE
-303 VLSSADSR
+303 LSSASNR

-321 QYNEGQLV
+321 QYDAGQLV
-329 ADGNNV
+329 ADGDNV
-335 KCHGAGFNVTDI
+335 KCHGAGFNTTDI

-368 IYNKGK
+368 IFNKGK
-374 KQYLKST
+374 QQYLNSPGPNT
-381 GNAETNRV
+381 GDKA
-389 TFDASGT
+389 TFDATGM
-396 VFYMG
+396 VYYMG
-401 SVSNGT
+401 SESDGT
-407 FNLNTGNADSY
+407 FNLNLGSANSY
-418 VGSHNDAV
+418 VGSHNGGSAAT
-426 VYLGGWKGQYI
+426 GWKGQYL
-437 SVWTDAKDHNS
+437 SAWTDAKSHN
-448 YKDPGSTFTPTSVDN
+448 DPGSTFTPTSVDI
-463 ADILAIGKA
+463 AEILTIGSA

-480 RSYTENGVLK
+480 RSYTEDGVLK
-490 KGCYDAAAKA
+490 KGCYDDDAKT
-500 SVSEATTFAEME
+500 SVSAATTFAEME
-512 TRVKAAAANVSPEEG
+512 TRVNAAAANVSPEEG

-564 QASVNGDLGIKRLR
+564 QASVNGNLGIKRLG

-587 WQFKKTADGKYNLLN
+587 WKFDKTADGKYNLLN
-602 ANTNSY
+602 VNTNSY
-608 VNVASML
+608 VNVATML

-625 YTIYT
+625 YEIYT
-630 TEDAFGDGYNATNDS
+630 TEYAFGAGYNATNDN

-651 SSSKS
+651 SFSKS
-656 TGYKLLNAA
+656 TGYKFLNAE
-665 NGYNYDT
+665 NGYNQDK
-672 FEGVGTWYG
+672 FEGVATWYD
-681 NADAGNY
+681 NKDAGNY

-728 SAAAGEVLKLEE
+728 SAAAGDVLKLTE
-740 ITNGIIPANEGV
+740 ITGIIPANEGV
-752 ILHNTSEAEAANI
+752 ILQNTNESEPANI
-765 SLAITTDEA
+765 NLAITTEEG
-774 TLTTNKLKGVTAKRE
+774 TSFENKLVGVTAKRA
-789 GYTKLNNYV
+789 GYTAGTNYV
-798 LAAKNGATA
+798 LAEKNGKVG
-807 FYKANFTAITANK
+807 FYKASFTTIVANK
-820 AYLPVANV
+820 AYLPQTNIQNA
-828 QGVQGVMMAF
+828 QGVMMAF

-848 NVNAAAPAAKK
+848 NVNAATATAKK

-877 TEDGQKVLFK
+877 TEDGQKVLLK

>member
-1 MMRRLPFPPAAS
+1 
-13 LSATDVAVTL
+13 
-23 SEKIIILKYRFMRK
+23 MRK

-61 VKKLKSIEGSELT
+61 VKKLKSIGESELT
-74 SVDQIQDGKT
+74 SVDQVQDGQT

-93 VYLQYNVLNGNWN
+93 VYLQYNVLNGNWS
-106 GANTLSPDNKNSSL
+106 GVNTLSPDDKNSSL

-141 AADGYYFKNYS
+141 AANGYYFKSYNQS
-152 QGGQLGIEASESPA
+152 DKLGIEASESPT

-173 GTETQGGAGNGKTFF
+173 GTATQAGAGNGKTYF

-204 TSNVAIGFGK
+204 TTNVAIGFGK

-241 EGENTLSTSTSRA
+241 EGDNTLSTSTSRA

-267 YSTALFDLTPN
+267 YSTALFDLTHS
-278 YVNTTVTSTNKNFT
+278 YENTTVSSTNKNFT
-292 CTLTPKADAPV
+292 CTLTPKSNTPIE
-303 VLSSADSR
+303 LSSASNR

-321 QYNEGQLV
+321 QYDEGQLV

-335 KCHGAGFNVTDI
+335 KCHGAGFNTTNI

-368 IYNKGK
+368 IFNKGK
-374 KQYLKST
+374 RQYLNSPGPNT
-381 GNAETNRV
+381 GDNA
-389 TFDASGT
+389 TFDATGT
-396 VFYMG
+396 VYYMG
-401 SVSNGT
+401 SESDGT
-407 FNLNTGNADSY
+407 FNLNTGTVNSY
-418 VGSHNDAV
+418 VGSHNGSV
-426 VYLGGWKGQYI
+426 FYLGGWKGQYL
-437 SVWTDAKDHNS
+437 SAWTDASSHN
-448 YKDPGSTFTPTSVDN
+448 DPGSTFTPTSVD
-463 ADILAIGKA
+463 DTEILAIGIA

-490 KGCYDAAAKA
+490 KGCYDADAKA
-500 SVSEATTFAEME
+500 LVSAATTFAEME
-512 TRVKAAAANVSPEEG
+512 KRVNAAAANVSPEEG
-527 AYYLIRNVNKGGYG
+527 VYYLIRNVNKGDYG

-564 QASVNGDLGIKRLR
+564 QASVNGDLGIKRLG

-608 VNVASML
+608 VSVASML

-630 TEDAFGDGYNATNDS
+630 TENAFGDGYNATNDN
-645 TTMFVM
+645 TTMFVI
-651 SSSKS
+651 SSSNS
-656 TGYKLLNAA
+656 TGYKFLNAA
-665 NGYNYDT
+665 NGYRQDT
-672 FEGVGTWYG
+672 YEGVGTWFD
-681 NADAGNY
+681 NTDAGNY

-694 TEVPLTIA
+694 TEVPLHIA

-716 LPENSAVKAYYA
+716 LPENSTVKAYYA
-728 SAAAGEVLKLEE
+728 SAAAGDVLKLTE
-740 ITNGIIPANEGV
+740 ITGIIPANQGV
-752 ILHNTSEAEAANI
+752 ILQNTSETEAAIN
-765 SLAITTDEA
+765 LTITTDEA
-774 TLTTNKLKGVTAKRE
+774 TTLDGNRLEGVTAKRE
-789 GYTKLNNYV
+789 GYAVKSNYV
-798 LAAKNGATA
+798 LADGKKGIG

-820 AYLPVANV
+820 AYLPVTNV
-828 QGVQGVMMAF
+828 QNAQGVMMAF

>member
-1 MMRRLPFPPAAS
+1 
-13 LSATDVAVTL
+13 
-23 SEKIIILKYRFMRK
+23 MRK
-37 ITYFLSLCLLLLM
+37 ITSILSLFLLLIM

-61 VKKLKSIEGSELT
+61 VKKLKTINDTELQ
-74 SVDQIQDGKT
+74 SVDHIQDGQT

-106 GANTLSPDNKNSSL
+106 GVNTLSSDVNNSSL
-120 AVVTFHQKKVDGD
+120 AVVTFHKKTVEGD
-133 ENTYYTLE
+133 ENAYYTLE
-141 AADGYYFKNYS
+141 AANGYYFKSYS
-152 QGGQLGIEASESPA
+152 EGENVGIEASASPT

-173 GTETQGGAGNGKTFF
+173 GTEDHSGQGYGKTCF
-188 FIKPKDGTDM
+188 FIKPKDGTEK

-204 TSNVAIGFGK
+204 NGNNNAAFGYGNYGF
-214 YGYAQVAL
+214 AHVAL
-222 IPVTTEGT
+222 FPVTTEGT

-241 EGENTLSTSTSRA
+241 EGDNTLSTSTSRA
-254 WEGETADV
+254 WDGETADV

-267 YSTALFDLTPN
+267 YSTALFDLTQN
-278 YVNTTVTSTNKNFT
+278 YDNSTVSSTNKNFT

-311 KWYSLQTRKT
+311 KWYSLQTRKSV
-321 QYNEGQLV
+321 YDAGQLV

-335 KCHGAGFNVTDI
+335 KCHGAGFNTTDI

-374 KQYLKST
+374 QQYLKTT
-381 GNAETNRV
+381 GTETSNQV
-389 TFDASGT
+389 IFDATGT

-401 SVSNGT
+401 SASTGT
-407 FNLNTGNADSY
+407 FNLNTGNAQSY
-418 VGSHNDAV
+418 VGSHNTSTNISGRDYTG
-426 VYLGGWKGQYI
+426 VYL
-437 SVWTDAKDHNS
+437 SVWTDDNSHN
-448 YKDPGSTFTPTSVDN
+448 DPGSTFTPTSVDN
-463 ADILAIGKA
+463 ETILAIGKT
-472 AFGKTTPE
+472 AFSKTPE

-490 KGCYDAAAKA
+490 KGCYDAAAKE
-500 SVSEATTFAEME
+500 SVSAATSFADME
-512 TRVKAAAANVSPEEG
+512 TRVNAAAANVSPEEG
-527 AYYLIRNVNKGGYG
+527 VYYLIRNVNKGGYG

-564 QASVNGDLGIKRLR
+564 QASVNGQSIGLGIKRLR

-587 WQFKKTADGKYNLLN
+587 WKFEKTADGKYNLLN

-608 VNVASML
+608 VNVANML
-615 TKDNQDQKDA
+615 TKDNQGQKDA
-625 YTIYT
+625 YVIYT
-630 TEDAFGDGYNATNDS
+630 TEDAFGDGYDATNDS

-651 SSSKS
+651 SSSNS
-656 TGYKLLNAA
+656 TGDKLLNAA

-672 FEGVGTWYG
+672 YEGVGTWHD

-694 TEVPLTIA
+694 TEVPLPTIKP
-702 ANDYTT
+702 NDYNT

-716 LPENSAVKAYYA
+716 LPEGSTVKAYYA
-728 SAAAGEVLKLEE
+728 SQAAGKVLKLEE
-740 ITNGIIPANEGV
+740 ITDGIIPANQGV
-752 ILHNTSEAEAANI
+752 ILQNTDAAEATIN
-765 SLAITTDEA
+765 LAITTESGTSFD
-774 TLTTNKLKGVTAKRE
+774 NKLVGVTAKRA
-789 GYTKLNNYV
+789 GYTAGTNYV
-798 LAAKNGATA
+798 LAEKSGNVG
-807 FYKANFTAITANK
+807 FYKANFTTIVANK
-820 AYLPVANV
+820 AYLPQDNV
-828 QGVQGVMMAF
+828 QNAQGVMMAF
-838 SFGDEVTGID
+838 GFGDEVTGID

-877 TEDGQKVLFK
+877 TEDGQKVLLK

>member
-1 MMRRLPFPPAAS
+1 
-13 LSATDVAVTL
+13 
-23 SEKIIILKYRFMRK
+23 MRK
-37 ITYFLSLCLLLLM
+37 ITYYLSLCLLLLM

-61 VKKLKSIEGSELT
+61 VKKLKSIGESELT
-74 SVDQIQDGKT
+74 SVAQIQDGQT
-84 YVLMFTYRG
+84 YVLLSTYNNRYLKFDMATKKLVG
-93 VYLQYNVLNGNWN
+93 VPNLDVNDNN
-106 GANTLSPDNKNSSL
+106 ASLS
-120 AVVTFHQKKVDGD
+120 VVTFHKKKVEGD
-133 ENTYYTLE
+133 DNVYYTLE
-141 AADGYYFKNYS
+141 MPTGYYFPKFINQS
-152 QGGQLGIEASESPA
+152 GFSLVQANDA
-166 LFQVVSG
+166 LFQIMAITDVWSDG
-173 GTETQGGAGNGKTFF
+173 SNTETEGAVRGKHCF
-188 FIKPKDGTDM
+188 FIKSKDSDAGNDNKSGNA
-198 TYMTLN
+198 YLN
-204 TSNVAIGFGK
+204 WNAGNKYAFGFGA
-214 YGYAQVAL
+214 YGHGRFAL

-241 EGENTLSTSTSRA
+241 EGDNTLSTSTSRA
-254 WEGETADV
+254 WEDETADV

-267 YSTALFDLTPN
+267 YSTALFDLTHS
-278 YVNTTVTSTNKNFT
+278 YEDTKVSSTNKNFT

-311 KWYSLQTRKT
+311 KWYSLQTRKSV
-321 QYNEGQLV
+321 YDAGQLV
-329 ADGNNV
+329 ADGDAV
-335 KCHGAGFNVTDI
+335 KCHGAGFNATDI

-368 IYNKGK
+368 IFNKGK
-374 KQYLKST
+374 QQYLKSPGPDT
-381 GNAETNRV
+381 GDKA
-389 TFDASGT
+389 TFDATGT
-396 VFYMG
+396 VYYMG
-401 SVSNGT
+401 SESDGT
-407 FNLNTGNADSY
+407 FNLNTGTVNSY
-418 VGSHNDAV
+418 VGSHNYPV
-426 VYLGGWKGQYI
+426 EISNGNYTGRYLSAWKNA
-437 SVWTDAKDHNS
+437 SSHN
-448 YKDPGSTFTPTSVDN
+448 DPGSTFTPTSVDN
-463 ADILAIGKA
+463 AGILAIGSA
-472 AFGKTTPE
+472 AFDKTTPE

-490 KGCYDAAAKA
+490 KGCYDAAAKE
-500 SVSEATTFAEME
+500 SVSAATTFAEME
-512 TRVKAAAANVSPEEG
+512 TRVNAAAVNVSPEEG
-527 AYYLIRNVNKGGYG
+527 AYYLIRNVNCGAYG
-541 TETENYKKYLT
+541 SNSEDKKKYLT

-559 TNGDV
+559 INGDV
-564 QASVNGDLGIKRLR
+564 QASVNGQSIDFGVKRLE

-587 WQFKKTADGKYNLLN
+587 WQFKKAADGKYNLLN

-608 VNVASML
+608 VKVASML

-630 TEDAFGDGYNATNDS
+630 TDDAFGGANNVKNDS
-645 TTMFVM
+645 TTMFVI
-651 SSSKS
+651 SSSKA
-656 TGYKLLNAA
+656 TGKKMLNAA
-665 NGYNYDT
+665 RGYGENEKSVDVWDNS
-672 FEGVGTWYG
+672 EKI
-681 NADAGNY
+681 DAGNY

-716 LPENSAVKAYYA
+716 LPEGSAAVKVYYA
-728 SAAAGEVLKLEE
+728 SQAAGSVLKLEE

-765 SLAITTDEA
+765 NLTITTEEA
-774 TLTTNKLKGVTAKRE
+774 TTLTENKLKGVTAKRE

-798 LAAKNGATA
+798 LAAKNGATG

-848 NVNAAAPAAKK
+848 NVNTAAPAAKK

>member
-1 MMRRLPFPPAAS
+1 
-13 LSATDVAVTL
+13 
-23 SEKIIILKYRFMRK
+23 MRK
-37 ITYFLSLCLLLLM
+37 ITYFLSLCLLLIM

-74 SVDQIQDGKT
+74 SVDQIQDGQT

-93 VYLQYNVLNGNWN
+93 VYLQYNALNGNWN
-106 GANTLSPDNKNSSL
+106 GINTLSPDDNNSSL
-120 AVVTFHQKKVDGD
+120 AVITFHKKTVEGD
-133 ENTYYTLE
+133 DNTYYTLE
-141 AADGYYFKNYS
+141 AANGYYFKNYS
-152 QGGQLGIEASESPA
+152 QSGQLGIEASESPA

-173 GTETQGGAGNGKTFF
+173 GTENAPAAAENGKGKSIF

-198 TYMTLN
+198 TYLTLN
-204 TSNVAIGFGK
+204 TTNVAIGYGK
-214 YGYAQVAL
+214 YGFADVAL
-222 IPVTTEGT
+222 IPVTAEGI

-241 EGENTLSTSTSRA
+241 EGEKTLFTSTRRA

-262 SAINN
+262 PAIIK
-267 YSTALFDLTPN
+267 YSTALFDLTHS
-278 YVNTTVTSTNKNFT
+278 YQNTTVSSTNKNFT

-321 QYNEGQLV
+321 QYDAGQLV

-335 KCHGAGFNVTDI
+335 KCHGAGFNATDI

-368 IYNKGK
+368 IFNKGK
-374 KQYLKST
+374 RQYLNSPGPDT
-381 GNAETNRV
+381 GDKA
-389 TFDASGT
+389 TFDATGT
-396 VFYMG
+396 VYYMG
-401 SVSNGT
+401 SESDGT
-407 FNLNTGNADSY
+407 FNLNLGSANSY
-418 VGSHNDAV
+418 VGSHSDGSVAT
-426 VYLGGWKGQYI
+426 GWKGKYL
-437 SVWTDAKDHNS
+437 SAWTHASSHN
-448 YKDPGSTFTPTSVDN
+448 DPGSTFTPTSVE
-463 ADILAIGKA
+463 DILTIGSA

-480 RSYTENGVLK
+480 RSYTEDGVLK

-500 SVSEATTFAEME
+500 SVSAATTFAEME
-512 TRVKAAAANVSPEEG
+512 TRVNAAAANVSPEEG

-552 TAEITCD
+552 TTEITCD

-564 QASVNGDLGIKRLR
+564 QVSVNGNLGIKRLG

-587 WQFKKTADGKYNLLN
+587 WKFEKTADGKYNLLN
-602 ANTNSY
+602 VNTKSY
-608 VNVASML
+608 VNVATML

-625 YTIYT
+625 YEIYT
-630 TEDAFGDGYNATNDS
+630 TEYAFDAGYNATNDS

-656 TGYKLLNAA
+656 TGYKFLNAE
-665 NGYNYDT
+665 NGYKQDK
-672 FEGVGTWYG
+672 FEGVATWYD
-681 NADAGNY
+681 NKDAGNY

-716 LPENSAVKAYYA
+716 LPEGSTVKAYYA
-728 SAAAGEVLKLEE
+728 SQAAGSVLKLEE
-740 ITNGIIPANEGV
+740 ITNGVIPANQGV
-752 ILHNTSEAEAANI
+752 ILQNTDAVEANI
-765 SLAITTDEA
+765 NLAIITDEVT
-774 TLTTNKLKGVTAKRE
+774 TLTDNKLEGVTAKRA
-789 GYTKLNNYV
+789 GYSAGTNYV
-798 LAAKNGATA
+798 LAEKNGKVG
-807 FYKANFTAITANK
+807 FYKANFTTIVANK
-820 AYLPVANV
+820 AYLPQTKV
-828 QGVQGVMMAF
+828 QNAQGVMMAF

-848 NVNAAAPAAKK
+848 NVNAATATAKK

-877 TEDGQKVLFK
+877 TEDGQKVLLK

>member
-1 MMRRLPFPPAAS
+1 
-13 LSATDVAVTL
+13 
-23 SEKIIILKYRFMRK
+23 MRK

-50 GSTTALADDYT
+50 GSTTVLADDYT
-61 VKKLKSIEGSELT
+61 VKKLKSIGESELT
-74 SVDQIQDGKT
+74 SVDQIQDGQKC
-84 YVLMFTYRG
+84 VLMFTYRG
-93 VYLQYNVLNGNWN
+93 VYLRYNVLNGNWS
-106 GANTLSPDNKNSSL
+106 GVNTLSPDDNNSSL

-141 AADGYYFKNYS
+141 AANGYYFKSYNQS
-152 QGGQLGIEASESPA
+152 DKLGIEASESPT

-173 GTETQGGAGNGKTFF
+173 GTATQAGAGNGKTYF

-204 TSNVAIGFGK
+204 TTNVAIGFGK

-241 EGENTLSTSTSRA
+241 EGDNTLSTSTSRA

-267 YSTALFDLTPN
+267 YSTALFDLTHS
-278 YVNTTVTSTNKNFT
+278 YENTTVSSTNKNFT
-292 CTLTPKADAPV
+292 CTLTPKSNTPIE
-303 VLSSADSR
+303 LSSASNR

-321 QYNEGQLV
+321 QYDAGQLV

-335 KCHGAGFNVTDI
+335 KCHGAGFNATDI

-374 KQYLKST
+374 QQYLKTT
-381 GNAETNRV
+381 GNETNNQV
-389 TFDASGT
+389 TFDATGT

-401 SVSNGT
+401 SVSTGN
-407 FNLNTGNADSY
+407 FNLNTGNANSY
-418 VGSHNDAV
+418 VGSHNGGSQDT
-426 VYLGGWKGQYI
+426 GWKGKYL
-437 SVWTDAKDHNS
+437 SVWTHADS
-448 YKDPGSTFTPTSVDN
+448 YKDPGSTFTPTSVE
-463 ADILAIGKA
+463 DILTIGSA

-490 KGCYDAAAKA
+490 KGCYDDDAKT
-500 SVSEATTFAEME
+500 SVSAATTFAEME
-512 TRVKAAAANVSPEEG
+512 TRVNAAAANVSPEEG

-564 QASVNGDLGIKRLR
+564 QASVNGNLGIKRLG

-587 WQFKKTADGKYNLLN
+587 WKFEKTADGKYNLLN
-602 ANTNSY
+602 VNTNSY
-608 VNVASML
+608 VNVAAML

-630 TEDAFGDGYNATNDS
+630 TENAFGDGYNATNDS

-651 SSSKS
+651 SSSNS
-656 TGYKLLNAA
+656 TGYKFLNAE
-665 NGYNYDT
+665 NGYNQDK
-672 FEGVGTWYG
+672 FEGVATWYD
-681 NADAGNY
+681 NTDAGNY

-716 LPENSAVKAYYA
+716 LPENSTVKAYYA
-728 SAAAGEVLKLEE
+728 SAAAGEVLKLTE
-740 ITNGIIPANEGV
+740 ITGIIPANEGV

-765 SLAITTDEA
+765 NLTITTEEA
-774 TLTTNKLKGVTAKRE
+774 TLTENKLKGVTAKRE

-807 FYKANFTAITANK
+807 FYKANFTAIAANK

-828 QGVQGVMMAF
+828 QNAQGVMMAF

>member
-1 MMRRLPFPPAAS
+1 
-13 LSATDVAVTL
+13 
-23 SEKIIILKYRFMRK
+23 MRK

-74 SVDQIQDGKT
+74 SVDQIQDGQT

-93 VYLQYNVLNGNWN
+93 VYLQYNVLNGNWS
-106 GANTLSPDNKNSSL
+106 GVNTLSPDDKNSSL

-141 AADGYYFKNYS
+141 AANGYYFKNYS
-152 QGGQLGIEASESPA
+152 QSGQLGIEASESPA

-173 GTETQGGAGNGKTFF
+173 GTTTQGGAGNGKTYF

-214 YGYAQVAL
+214 YGYAWVAL

-267 YSTALFDLTPN
+267 YSTALFDLTHN
-278 YVNTTVTSTNKNFT
+278 YDNTTVSSTNKNFS
-292 CTLTPKADAPV
+292 CTLTPKSNTPIE
-303 VLSSADSR
+303 LSSASNR
-311 KWYSLQTRKT
+311 KWYSLQTRKSV
-321 QYNEGQLV
+321 YNEGQLV
-329 ADGNNV
+329 ADGDYV
-335 KCHGAGFNVTDI
+335 KCHGAGFNDTDI

-374 KQYLKST
+374 QQYLNSPNINIGDKAT
-381 GNAETNRV
+381 FNAT
-389 TFDASGT
+389 GT
-396 VFYMG
+396 VYYMG
-401 SVSNGT
+401 SESDGT
-407 FNLNTGNADSY
+407 FNLNLGSVNSY

-426 VYLGGWKGQYI
+426 EIFKEKYTGRYL
-437 SVWTDAKDHNS
+437 SAWTNVSSHN
-448 YKDPGSTFTPTSVDN
+448 DPGSTFTPTSVE
-463 ADILAIGKA
+463 DILTIGSA

-480 RSYTENGVLK
+480 RSYTEDGVLK

-500 SVSEATTFAEME
+500 SVSAATSFADME
-512 TRVKAAAANVSPEEG
+512 TRVNAAAANVSPEEG

-559 TNGDV
+559 ANGDV

-587 WQFKKTADGKYNLLN
+587 WQFKKTVDGKYNLLN

-615 TKDNQDQKDA
+615 TKDNQSQKDDYA
-625 YTIYT
+625 IYT
-630 TEDAFGDGYNATNDS
+630 TENEFGDGYDATNDK
-645 TTMFVM
+645 TTMFVI
-651 SSSKS
+651 SSSHS
-656 TGYKLLNAA
+656 TGYKFLNAA
-665 NGYNYDT
+665 NGYRQDT
-672 FEGVGTWYG
+672 YEGVGTWYD
-681 NADAGNY
+681 NTDAGNY

-694 TEVPLTIA
+694 TEIPLTIA

-716 LPENSAVKAYYA
+716 LPKNSAVKAYYA
-728 SAAAGEVLKLEE
+728 SHAAGSVLKLEE
-740 ITNGIIPANEGV
+740 ITGGIIPANQGV
-752 ILHNTSEAEAANI
+752 ILQNTSETEAAIN
-765 SLAITTDEA
+765 LTITTDEA
-774 TLTTNKLKGVTAKRE
+774 TTLDGNRLEGVTAKRE
-789 GYTKLNNYV
+789 GYAVKSNYV
-798 LAAKNGATA
+798 LADGKKGIG

-828 QGVQGVMMAF
+828 QNAQGVMMAF

-848 NVNAAAPAAKK
+848 NVNTAAPAAKK

>member
-1 MMRRLPFPPAAS
+1 
-13 LSATDVAVTL
+13 
-23 SEKIIILKYRFMRK
+23 MRK

-61 VKKLKSIEGSELT
+61 VKKLKSIGESELT
-74 SVDQIQDGKT
+74 SVDQIEDGKT

-93 VYLQYNVLNGNWN
+93 VYLQYNALNGNWN
-106 GANTLSPDNKNSSL
+106 GINTLSPDDNNSSL
-120 AVVTFHQKKVDGD
+120 AVITFHKKTVEGD
-133 ENTYYTLE
+133 DNTYYTLE
-141 AADGYYFKNYS
+141 AANGYYFKNYS
-152 QGGQLGIEASESPA
+152 QSGQLGIEASESPA

-173 GTETQGGAGNGKTFF
+173 GTENAPAAAENGKGKSIF
-188 FIKPKDGTDM
+188 FIKPKDGTEM
-198 TYMTLN
+198 TYLTLN

-214 YGYAQVAL
+214 YGFADVAL

-230 VTNYEVTFALK
+230 VTNYEVTFSLK

-267 YSTALFDLTPN
+267 YSTALFDLTHS
-278 YVNTTVTSTNKNFT
+278 YENTTVSSTNKNFT
-292 CTLTPKADAPV
+292 CTLTPKSNTPIE
-303 VLSSADSR
+303 LSSASNR

-321 QYNEGQLV
+321 QYDAGQLV
-329 ADGNNV
+329 ADGDNV
-335 KCHGAGFNVTDI
+335 KCHGAGFNTTDI

-368 IYNKGK
+368 IFNKGK
-374 KQYLKST
+374 QQYLNSPGPNT
-381 GNAETNRV
+381 GDKA
-389 TFDASGT
+389 TFDATGM
-396 VFYMG
+396 VYYMG
-401 SVSNGT
+401 SESDGT
-407 FNLNTGNADSY
+407 FNLNLGSANSY
-418 VGSHNDAV
+418 VGSHNGGSAAT
-426 VYLGGWKGQYI
+426 GWKGQYL
-437 SVWTDAKDHNS
+437 SAWTDAKSHN
-448 YKDPGSTFTPTSVDN
+448 DPGSTFTPTSVDI
-463 ADILAIGKA
+463 AEILTIGSA

-480 RSYTENGVLK
+480 RSYTEDGVLK
-490 KGCYDAAAKA
+490 KGCYDDDAKT
-500 SVSEATTFAEME
+500 SVSAATTFAEME
-512 TRVKAAAANVSPEEG
+512 TRVNAAAANVSPEEG
-527 AYYLIRNVNKGGYG
+527 AYYLIRNVTKGGYG

-564 QASVNGDLGIKRLR
+564 QASVNGNLGIKRLG

-587 WQFKKTADGKYNLLN
+587 WKFEKTADGKYNLLN
-602 ANTNSY
+602 VNTNSY
-608 VNVASML
+608 VNVATML

-625 YTIYT
+625 YEIYT
-630 TEDAFGDGYNATNDS
+630 TEYAFGAGYNATNDN

-656 TGYKLLNAA
+656 TGYKFLNAE
-665 NGYNYDT
+665 NGYNQDK
-672 FEGVGTWYG
+672 FEGVATWYDKK
-681 NADAGNY
+681 DAGNY

-716 LPENSAVKAYYA
+716 LPEGSTVKAYYA
-728 SAAAGEVLKLEE
+728 SAATGEVLKLEE
-740 ITNGIIPANEGV
+740 ITDGIIPANEGV
-752 ILHNTSEAEAANI
+752 ILHNTSEAEAAKI
-765 SLAITTDEA
+765 SLAITTAEA
-774 TLTTNKLKGVTAKRE
+774 TLTNNKLKGVTAKRE

-828 QGVQGVMMAF
+828 QNAQGVMMAF

>member
-1 MMRRLPFPPAAS
+1 
-13 LSATDVAVTL
+13 
-23 SEKIIILKYRFMRK
+23 MRK

-61 VKKLKSIEGSELT
+61 VKKLKSIDESELK
-74 SVDQIQDGKT
+74 SVDQIQDGHT

-93 VYLQYNVLNGNWN
+93 VYLQYNALNGNWN
-106 GANTLSPDNKNSSL
+106 GINTLSPDDNNSSL
-120 AVVTFHQKKVDGD
+120 AVITFHKKIVDGD

-141 AADGYYFKNYS
+141 AANGYYFKNYS
-152 QGGQLGIEASESPA
+152 QSGQLGIEKSESPA

-173 GTETQGGAGNGKTFF
+173 GTENAPAAAENGKGKSIF

-198 TYMTLN
+198 TYLTLN
-204 TSNVAIGFGK
+204 TTNVAIGFGK
-214 YGYAQVAL
+214 YGYADVAL
-222 IPVTTEGT
+222 IPVTTEGI
-230 VTNYEVTFALK
+230 VTNYEVTCALK
-241 EGENTLSTSTSRA
+241 EGENTLFTSTSRA
-254 WEGETADV
+254 WEGEPADV
-262 SAINN
+262 SAIKK

-278 YVNTTVTSTNKNFT
+278 YGNTTVTSTNKNFT
-292 CTLTPKADAPV
+292 CTLTPKSNTPIE
-303 VLSSADSR
+303 LSSASNR

-321 QYNEGQLV
+321 QYNAGQLV
-329 ADGNNV
+329 ADGDAV
-335 KCHGAGFNVTDI
+335 KCHGAGFNATDI

-368 IYNKGK
+368 IFNKGK
-374 KQYLKST
+374 RQYLNSPGDGTDNKAT
-381 GNAETNRV
+381 FNAT
-389 TFDASGT
+389 GT
-396 VFYMG
+396 VYFMG
-401 SVSNGT
+401 SESDGT
-407 FNLNTGNADSY
+407 FNLNLGTVNSY
-418 VGSHNDAV
+418 AGSHNGGSAAT
-426 VYLGGWKGQYI
+426 GWKGQYL
-437 SVWTDAKDHNS
+437 SAWTDVKSHN
-448 YKDPGSTFTPTSVDN
+448 DPGSTFTPTSVDISE
-463 ADILAIGKA
+463 ILTIGSA

-500 SVSEATTFAEME
+500 SVSAATTFAEME
-512 TRVKAAAANVSPEEG
+512 TRVNAAAVNVSPEEG

-564 QASVNGDLGIKRLR
+564 QASVNGDLGIKRLG

-587 WQFKKTADGKYNLLN
+587 WKFEKTADGKYNLLN

-615 TKDNQDQKDA
+615 TKDNQEQKDA
-625 YTIYT
+625 YEIYT
-630 TEDAFGDGYNATNDS
+630 TEYAFGAGYNATNDK

-656 TGYKLLNAA
+656 TGYKFLNAE
-665 NGYNYDT
+665 NGYNQDK
-672 FEGVGTWYG
+672 FEGVATWYD
-681 NADAGNY
+681 NTDAGNY

-716 LPENSAVKAYYA
+716 LPQSSTVKAYYA
-728 SAAAGEVLKLEE
+728 SQAAGDVLKLTE
-740 ITNGIIPANEGV
+740 ITGIIPANEGV
-752 ILHNTSEAEAANI
+752 ILHNTSEAEAAKI

-774 TLTTNKLKGVTAKRE
+774 TAITDNKLEGVTAKRE
-789 GYTKLNNYV
+789 GYTALKNYV
-798 LAAKNGATA
+798 LAAKNSTTG
-807 FYKANFTAITANK
+807 FYKANFTVIAANK
-820 AYLPVANV
+820 AYLPSENITNA
-828 QGVQGVMMAF
+828 QGVMMAF

>member
-1 MMRRLPFPPAAS
+1 
-13 LSATDVAVTL
+13 
-23 SEKIIILKYRFMRK
+23 MRK

-61 VKKLKSIEGSELT
+61 VKKLKSIDESELK
-74 SVDQIQDGKT
+74 SVDQIQNGQK

-93 VYLQYNVLNGNWN
+93 VYLQYNVLNGNWS
-106 GANTLSPDNKNSSL
+106 GVNTLSPDDKNSSL
-120 AVVTFHQKKVDGD
+120 AVITFHKKTVDGD

-141 AADGYYFKNYS
+141 AANGYYFKNYS
-152 QGGQLGIEASESPA
+152 QSGQLGIEASESPT

-173 GTETQGGAGNGKTFF
+173 GTATQAGAGNGKTYF

-204 TSNVAIGFGK
+204 TTNVAIGFGK

-241 EGENTLSTSTSRA
+241 EGDNTLSTSTSRA

-267 YSTALFDLTPN
+267 YSTALFDLTHS
-278 YVNTTVTSTNKNFT
+278 YENTTVSSTNKNFT
-292 CTLTPKADAPV
+292 CTLTPKSNTPIE
-303 VLSSADSR
+303 LSSASNR

-335 KCHGAGFNVTDI
+335 KCHGAGFNTTNI

-368 IYNKGK
+368 IFNKGK
-374 KQYLKST
+374 RQYLNSPGPNLGDK
-381 GNAETNRV
+381 A
-389 TFDASGT
+389 TFDATGT
-396 VFYMG
+396 VYYMG
-401 SVSNGT
+401 SESDGT
-407 FNLNTGNADSY
+407 FNLNTGTVNSY
-418 VGSHNDAV
+418 VGSHNGSV
-426 VYLGGWKGQYI
+426 FYLGGWKGQYL
-437 SVWTDAKDHNS
+437 SAWTDASSHN
-448 YKDPGSTFTPTSVDN
+448 DPGSTFTPTSVD
-463 ADILAIGKA
+463 DTEILAIGIA

-490 KGCYDAAAKA
+490 KGCYDADAKA
-500 SVSEATTFAEME
+500 LVSAATTFAEME
-512 TRVKAAAANVSPEEG
+512 KRVNAAAANVSPEEG
-527 AYYLIRNVNKGGYG
+527 VYYLIRNVNKGDYG

-564 QASVNGDLGIKRLR
+564 QASVNGDLGIKRLG

-587 WQFKKTADGKYNLLN
+587 WKFEKTEDGKYNLLN
-602 ANTNSY
+602 VNTNSY
-608 VNVASML
+608 VNVANML
-615 TKDNQDQKDA
+615 TKDNQGQKDA
-625 YTIYT
+625 YEIYA
-630 TEDAFGDGYNATNDS
+630 TEDVFGGGYNATNDN
-645 TTMFVM
+645 TTMFVI
-651 SSSKS
+651 SSSHS
-656 TGYKLLNAA
+656 TGYKFLNAA
-665 NGYNYDT
+665 NGYQQDK
-672 FEGVGTWYG
+672 FEGVGTWYD
-681 NADAGNY
+681 NTDAGNY

-708 LCLPFNVK
+708 LCLPFNVT
-716 LPENSAVKAYYA
+716 LPENSTVKAYYA
-728 SAAAGEVLKLEE
+728 SAAAGDVLKLTE
-740 ITNGIIPANEGV
+740 ITNGIIPAGQGV
-752 ILHNTSEAEAANI
+752 ILQNTGDAEAAIN
-765 SLAITTDEA
+765 LTITTDGA
-774 TLTTNKLKGVTAKRE
+774 TSLDGNKLEGVTAKRE
-789 GYTKLNNYV
+789 GYDAKSNYV
-798 LAAKNGATA
+798 LADGNKGIG
-807 FYKANFTAITANK
+807 FYKANFTEIPANK
-820 AYLPVANV
+820 AYLPSGNITNA
-828 QGVQGVMMAF
+828 QGVMMAF
-838 SFGDEVTGID
+838 NFGDEVTGID

>member
-1 MMRRLPFPPAAS
+1 
-13 LSATDVAVTL
+13 
-23 SEKIIILKYRFMRK
+23 MRK

-61 VKKLKSIEGSELT
+61 VKKLKSIDESELK
-74 SVDQIQDGKT
+74 SVDQIQDGQT

-93 VYLQYNVLNGNWN
+93 VYLQYNALNGNWN
-106 GANTLSPDNKNSSL
+106 GINTLSPDDNNSSL

-141 AADGYYFKNYS
+141 AANGYYFKNYS
-152 QGGQLGIEASESPA
+152 QSGQLGIEASESPA

-173 GTETQGGAGNGKTFF
+173 GTENAPAAAENGKGKSIF
-188 FIKPKDGTDM
+188 FIKPKDGTEM
-198 TYMTLN
+198 TYLTLN

-214 YGYAQVAL
+214 YGFADVAL

-267 YSTALFDLTPN
+267 YSTALFDLTHS
-278 YVNTTVTSTNKNFT
+278 YENTTVSSTNKNFT
-292 CTLTPKADAPV
+292 CTLTPKSNTPIE
-303 VLSSADSR
+303 LSSASNR

-321 QYNEGQLV
+321 QYDAGQLV
-329 ADGNNV
+329 ADGDAV
-335 KCHGAGFNVTDI
+335 KCHEAGFNTTAI

-381 GNAETNRV
+381 GNTEASKV
-389 TFDASGT
+389 TFDVSGT

-407 FNLNTGNADSY
+407 FNLNTGNANSY
-418 VGSHNDAV
+418 VGSHNGGSQAT
-426 VYLGGWKGQYI
+426 GWKGQYL
-437 SVWTDAKDHNS
+437 SVWTHADS
-448 YKDPGSTFTPTSVDN
+448 YKDGGSTFTPTSVDD
-463 ADILAIGKA
+463 AGILAIGSA

-480 RSYTENGVLK
+480 RSYTEDGVLK

-500 SVSEATTFAEME
+500 SVSAATNFAEME
-512 TRVKAAAANVSPEEG
+512 TRVNAAAANVSPEEG

-564 QASVNGDLGIKRLR
+564 QASVNGQPIVLGIKRL
-578 GTSAFVPRL
+578 GGNSAFVPRL
-587 WQFKKTADGKYNLLN
+587 WKFEKTADGKYNLLN

-615 TKDNQDQKDA
+615 TKDNQEQKDA
-625 YTIYT
+625 YEIYT
-630 TEDAFGDGYNATNDS
+630 TEYAFGAGYNATNDK

-656 TGYKLLNAA
+656 TGYKFLNAE
-665 NGYNYDT
+665 NGYNQDK
-672 FEGVGTWYG
+672 FEGVATWYD
-681 NADAGNY
+681 NTDAGNY

-694 TEVPLTIA
+694 TEVPLSIA

-716 LPENSAVKAYYA
+716 LPEGTAVKAYYA
-728 SAAAGEVLKLEE
+728 SQAAGDVLKLTE
-740 ITNGIIPANEGV
+740 ITGIIPANEGV
-752 ILHNTSEAEAANI
+752 ILQNTNKSEVANI
-765 SLAITTDEA
+765 NLTITAEEA
-774 TLTTNKLKGVTAKRE
+774 TLTDNKLKGVTAKRE
-789 GYTKLNNYV
+789 GYDALSNYV
-798 LAAKNGATA
+798 LADKNGTTG
-807 FYKANFTAITANK
+807 FYKAKFTAIVANK

-828 QGVQGVMMAF
+828 QNAQGVMMAF

-848 NVNAAAPAAKK
+848 NVNAAEAAAKK

>member
-1 MMRRLPFPPAAS
+1 
-13 LSATDVAVTL
+13 
-23 SEKIIILKYRFMRK
+23 MRK

-61 VKKLKSIEGSELT
+61 VKKLKSIEGPELT
-74 SVDQIQDGKT
+74 SVDQIQNGKT

-93 VYLQYNVLNGNWN
+93 VYLQYDVLNGNWN

-230 VTNYEVTFALK
+230 VTNYEVTLALK
-241 EGENTLSTSTSRA
+241 EGENTLFTSTSRA

-278 YVNTTVTSTNKNFT
+278 YDNTTVSSANKNFT
-292 CTLTPKADAPV
+292 CTLTPKSNTPIE
-303 VLSSADSR
+303 LSSASNR
-311 KWYSLQTRKT
+311 KWYSLQTRKSV
-321 QYNEGQLV
+321 YSEGQLV
-329 ADGNNV
+329 ADGDAV
-335 KCHGAGFNVTDI
+335 KCHGAGFNVADI

-368 IYNKGK
+368 IFNKGK
-374 KQYLKST
+374 RLYLKST
-381 GNAETNRV
+381 GLAPDTDDKA
-389 TFDASGT
+389 TFDATGT
-396 VFYMG
+396 VYYMG
-401 SVSNGT
+401 SESDGT
-407 FNLNTGNADSY
+407 FNLNTGTVNSY
-418 VGSHNDAV
+418 VGSHNHAV
-426 VYLGGWKGQYI
+426 VISGSNYTGQYL
-437 SVWTDAKDHNS
+437 SAWKNASSHN
-448 YKDPGSTFTPTSVDN
+448 DPGSTFTPTSVE
-463 ADILAIGKA
+463 DILAIGSA
-472 AFGKTTPE
+472 AFGKTPE
-480 RSYTENGVLK
+480 RSYTENGALK

-500 SVSEATTFAEME
+500 SVREATTFAEME
-512 TRVKAAAANVSPEEG
+512 TRVNAAAANVSPEEG
-527 AYYLIRNVNKGGYG
+527 AYYLIRNVNQGAYG
-541 TETENYKKYLT
+541 TNEGKKKYLT

-564 QASVNGDLGIKRLR
+564 QASINGQSIGLGIKRLG

-587 WQFKKTADGKYNLLN
+587 WQFVKTVDGKYNLLN
-602 ANTNSY
+602 VNTKSY
-608 VNVASML
+608 VNVANIL
-615 TKDNQDQKDA
+615 TTDNQSQKDA
-625 YTIYT
+625 YEINT
-630 TEDAFGDGYNATNDS
+630 TENEFGGGYNATNDK
-645 TTMFVM
+645 TTMFVI
-651 SSSKS
+651 SSSHS
-656 TGYKLLNAA
+656 TGYKFLNAA
-665 NGYNYDT
+665 NGYQHDT
-672 FEGVGTWYG
+672 YEGVGTWYD
-681 NADAGNY
+681 NTDAGNY

-694 TEVPLTIA
+694 TEVPLTIV

-716 LPENSAVKAYYA
+716 LPENSTVKAYYA
-728 SAAAGEVLKLEE
+728 SDAAGEVLKLKE
-740 ITNGIIPANEGV
+740 ITGGIIPANQGV
-752 ILHNTSEAEAANI
+752 ILQNTDATDAAIN
-765 SLAITTDEA
+765 LTITTDEA
-774 TLTTNKLKGVTAKRE
+774 TTLTDNRLVGVTAKRE
-789 GYTKLNNYV
+789 GYDVKSNYV
-798 LAAKNGATA
+798 LADGNKGIG
-807 FYKANFTAITANK
+807 FYKANFTAIPANK
-820 AYLPVANV
+820 AYLPSGNITNA
-828 QGVQGVMMAF
+828 QGVMMAF

>member
-1 MMRRLPFPPAAS
+1 
-13 LSATDVAVTL
+13 
-23 SEKIIILKYRFMRK
+23 MRK
-37 ITYFLSLCLLLLM
+37 ITYFLSLCLLLIM

-93 VYLQYNVLNGNWN
+93 VYLQYNVLNGIWN
-106 GANTLSPDNKNSSL
+106 GINTLSPDDNNSSL
-120 AVVTFHQKKVDGD
+120 AVVTFHQQTVEGD

-141 AADGYYFKNYS
+141 AANGYYFKNYS
-152 QGGQLGIEASESPA
+152 QSGQLGIEASESPV

-188 FIKPKDGTDM
+188 YIKPKDGTEM

-204 TSNVAIGFGK
+204 TTNVAIG
-214 YGYAQVAL
+214 YGNYGFAHVAL

-267 YSTALFDLTPN
+267 YSTALFDLTHS
-278 YVNTTVTSTNKNFT
+278 YDNTTVSSTNKNFS
-292 CTLTPKADAPV
+292 CTLTPKSNTPIE
-303 VLSSADSR
+303 LSSANNR

-335 KCHGAGFNVTDI
+335 KCHGAGFNATDI

-368 IYNKGK
+368 IFNKGK
-374 KQYLKST
+374 RQYLNSPGPNT
-381 GNAETNRV
+381 GDKA
-389 TFDASGT
+389 TFDATGT
-396 VFYMG
+396 VYYMG
-401 SVSNGT
+401 SESDGT
-407 FNLNTGNADSY
+407 FNLNLGSANSY
-418 VGSHNDAV
+418 VGSHSDGSAAT
-426 VYLGGWKGQYI
+426 GWKGKYL
-437 SVWTDAKDHNS
+437 SAWKDASSHN
-448 YKDPGSTFTPTSVDN
+448 DPGSTFTPTSVE
-463 ADILAIGKA
+463 DILTIGSA

-480 RSYTENGVLK
+480 RSYTEDGVLN

-500 SVSEATTFAEME
+500 SVNAATTFAEME
-512 TRVKAAAANVSPEEG
+512 TRVNAAAANVSPEEG

-559 TNGDV
+559 ANGDV
-564 QASVNGDLGIKRLR
+564 QASVDGQSIGLGIKRLG

-625 YTIYT
+625 YEIYT
-630 TEDAFGDGYNATNDS
+630 TDDAFGSGYNATNDN

-656 TGYKLLNAA
+656 TGYKLLNADK
-665 NGYNYDT
+665 GYNYDT
-672 FEGVGTWYG
+672 YEGVATWYD
-681 NADAGNY
+681 NKDAGNY

-728 SAAAGEVLKLEE
+728 SHASGSVLKLEE
-740 ITNGIIPANEGV
+740 ITNGVIPANQGV
-752 ILHNTSEAEAANI
+752 ILQNTNMSEVANI
-765 SLAITTDEA
+765 NLTITPEETT
-774 TLTTNKLKGVTAKRE
+774 TLIGNQLVGVTAKRE
-789 GYTKLNNYV
+789 GYTAKQNYV
-798 LAAKNGATA
+798 LANGNKGIG
-807 FYKANFTAITANK
+807 FYKANFTAVTANK

-828 QGVQGVMMAF
+828 QNAQGVMMAF